1 MKFVTGH
8 FFIDHLAWVLHE
20 RVVAQLQKS
29 LVSEARLFFSFLLL
43 NALSTFAVHSKKPD
57 IGETTLLQKKMRK
70 GKASRALYVVCNSTK
85 KDFFFKAYT
94 TSLGHQIARKKDDG
108 INVSSYHEFGV

>member
-1 MKFVTGH
+1 
-8 FFIDHLAWVLHE
+8 
-20 RVVAQLQKS
+20 
-29 LVSEARLFFSFLLL
+29 
-43 NALSTFAVHSKKPD
+43 
-57 IGETTLLQKKMRK
+57 MRK

-108 INVSSYHEFGV
+108 INVSSYHEFGVEKGFARKIKMMQVLPHIMEVV